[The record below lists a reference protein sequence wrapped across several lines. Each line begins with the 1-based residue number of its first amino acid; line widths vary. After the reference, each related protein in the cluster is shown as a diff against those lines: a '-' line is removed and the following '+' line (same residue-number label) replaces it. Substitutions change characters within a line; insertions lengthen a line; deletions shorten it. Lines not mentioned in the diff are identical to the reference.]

1 MKELQWSVED
11 IENMYFWEREV
22 YVTIL
27 VNYNNDKKQE
37 SSHNRLVENHFGI

>member
-1 MKELQWSVED
+1 MKELNWSIDD

-27 VNYNNDKKQE
+27 TNYNNDKQQE
-37 SSHNRLVENHFGI
+37 MHHREMVEQHHGI